1 MADTSQNELISPFLP
16 SFALSAAEEEE
27 VMKMAAVGFMP
38 GEIAVA
44 MEWTR
49 ERRAAFC
56 ALAEYP
62 GSDVAL
68 LIAAGRAEGRTM
80 PQTKLQEQAK
90 AGNIDAIKTLQVLQA
105 NNRFNELVT
114 FLDDDE
120 FTP

>member
-1 MADTSQNELISPFLP
+1 MTMKQENELINPVLP
-16 SFALSAAEEEE
+16 GFALSAAEEEE

-68 LIAAGRAEGRTM
+68 LIAAGRAEGRAM

-90 AGNIDAIKTLQVLQA
+90 AGNIDAIKTLQMLQA

>member
-1 MADTSQNELISPFLP
+1 MTMKQENELINPVLP
-16 SFALSAAEEEE
+16 GFALSATEEEK
-27 VMKMAAVGFMP
+27 VMKLAAVGFMP

-44 MEWTR
+44 MEWPR

-68 LIAAGRAEGRTM
+68 LISAGRAEGRAM
-80 PQTKLQEQAK
+80 PQIKLQEQAK